1 MQQSTMD
8 ILLQTPTHQWHH
20 AWNRFGAVIE
30 RVESLSHQMSDA
42 ELLDEFDA
50 FASTARTNCDSAA
63 QMLLVCIAPIAA
75 AHPQLAPSLLV
86 RALEPLV
93 FLGIESPDGVRAWL
107 SNFLLSAEKYFGDST
122 ASGHDWLTRIA
133 AAPEPAVD
141 AALASLL
148 SSPTT

>member
-1 MQQSTMD
+1 
-8 ILLQTPTHQWHH
+8 
-20 AWNRFGAVIE
+20 
-30 RVESLSHQMSDA
+30 MSDA

-50 FASTARTNCDSAA
+50 FASTARTHCDFAA

-75 AHPQLAPSLLV
+75 AHPQLASPLLV

-107 SNFLLSAEKYFGDST
+107 TNVLLSAEKDFGDST
-122 ASGHDWLTRIA
+122 ASGHAWLTRIA
-133 AAPEPAVD
+133 AEREPAVD

-148 SSPTT
+148 SSPAT